1 MSDSNDNLYND
12 DLSKQYY
19 VIRDVTC
26 SNCNTTFK
34 MPSARYQRLRLKE
47 SHENLRAEYENT
59 EPMYYDVVFC
69 PNCGYTR
76 LKNNFEKVNDL
87 KKKLYKDE
95 IGSKFRKRPNEITLD
110 ADKALERYKFGLIT
124 AKSMA
129 LPASEVAVLFYK
141 LSWLNQIKGDEI
153 EYIKSVAKSYSWF
166 EKALAEE
173 DFPVQNI
180 DADTAEYLMSV
191 FSKDF
196 GDYTVSLKHL
206 GVVLT
211 SATASDRLKNRAR
224 DLKVDVSKL
233 KEQFP
238 NGKNILEEIGVKQ
251 HLSDVKERRVH
262 NYRPDEQPEAN
273 DIDKKSNK

>member
-12 DLSKQYY
+12 DLPKQYY
-19 VIRDVTC
+19 VIRDITC

-34 MPSARYQRLRLKE
+34 MPAPRYQRLRLKE
-47 SHENLRAEYENT
+47 SHQNLRAEYENT
-59 EPMYYDVVFC
+59 EPMYYEVIFC

-76 LKNNFEKVNDL
+76 LKNNFEQVNDL

-95 IGSKFRKRPNEITLD
+95 IGIKFVKRENEVTLD
-110 ADKALERYKFGLIT
+110 ADKALERYKFGLLT
-124 AKSMA
+124 AKSMS

-141 LSWLNQIKGDEI
+141 LSWLNQIQGDEI
-153 EYIKSVAKSYSWF
+153 EYIKSVAKSYTWF

-173 DFPVQNI
+173 DFPAQNI

-206 GVVLT
+206 GAVLT
-211 SATASDRLKNRAR
+211 STSASDRLKNRAR
-224 DLKVDVSKL
+224 DLKIDVTKL
-233 KEQFP
+233 KEKYP
-238 NGKNILEEIGVKQ
+238 DGKNILEEIGLKQ
-251 HLSDVKERRVH
+251 SLHDIKDRRVN
-262 NYRPDEQPEAN
+262 NYRSDGQSE
-273 DIDKKSNK
+273 DTK